1 MMLSI
6 GKTTRMELMSQK
18 AYNRKTTLPP
28 KFLVPSNR
36 MPNTGLISRVTG
48 STITWPLLLLSI
60 KPGFSL
66 ILTTILSVLLLI
78 LKMLQTI
85 LLRRMHSSKTTLLRT
100 FTSHNTMSTC
110 SSIILQIL
118 RLNLFRS
125 KIKWQK
131 KRFLPKQKRQS
142 PLQRQKTQRS
152 RRHQNQRR
160 QKTRPTDSIL
170 MRCDQS
176 LNK

>member
-1 MMLSI
+1 VSLSCPVVKGKTRKIAKSTGQNKDSPLKRSKKSSELYLRITVLLRMIVMMLSI

-48 STITWPLLLLSI
+48 SIITWLLLLLSI
-60 KPGFSL
+60 KHGFSL
-66 ILTTILSVLLLI
+66 ILTTTLNALLLI

-85 LLRRMHSSKTTLLRT
+85 LLRRMHLSKTTLLRT

-125 KIKWQK
+125 KIKW
-131 KRFLPKQKRQS
+131 
-142 PLQRQKTQRS
+142 
-152 RRHQNQRR
+152 
-160 QKTRPTDSIL
+160 
-170 MRCDQS
+170 
-176 LNK
+176 

>member
-1 MMLSI
+1 MSLSCPVVKGKIRKIAKSTGQNRDSPLKRSKKSSELYLRITVLLRMIVMMLSI

-18 AYNRKTTLPP
+18 AYNRKTTLLP

-66 ILTTILSVLLLI
+66 ILTTTLNALLLI

-125 KIKWQK
+125 KIKW
-131 KRFLPKQKRQS
+131 
-142 PLQRQKTQRS
+142 
-152 RRHQNQRR
+152 
-160 QKTRPTDSIL
+160 
-170 MRCDQS
+170 
-176 LNK
+176 